1 MMTIEILK
9 EEFSVCKIPDIS
21 QVDLSDEFYFLAKT
35 DEELSLVCH
44 HTSVPSNAFTCEN
57 GWRAFRIGGVL
68 DFSLIGILS
77 KIASL
82 LSENQI
88 SIFAIS
94 TYNTDYIL
102 VKNKDFNQAI
112 TILKNNQYEIKTL

>member
-35 DEELSLVCH
+35 DEELSLVCQP
-44 HTSVPSNAFTCEN
+44 TSVPSNAFTCEN

-102 VKNKDFNQAI
+102 VKNKDFDQAI